1 MTRAQTLTQRRCH
14 HNMDRADTAFFITGE
29 PSGDRHSAPV
39 VAELVRRGF
48 SVRGVGGPAMREAG
62 ADLIA
67 DSTTWGGLGLPDSLR
82 RAPALFIQRHR
93 LLAAIRRE
101 RPSVVVLVDFGAFN
115 VRVAAA
121 LRGAG
126 DPPVFY
132 YFPPGSWRQEPRD
145 WSRLAALTDRI
156 ATPFERN
163 AEYLRQSG
171 ADAHFVSHP
180 VLDSLSPP
188 SDRAAFRRKMGLNA
202 PGPYIG
208 LLPGSRGL
216 ERATMSRLFL
226 DAAEVIRTRLP
237 GAQFLWSRFASADR
251 LARNAA
257 ARAQALGG
265 VNVLDD
271 SHAILRA
278 CDLAIVAMGT
288 VTVEAT
294 ACLTPMIAAFD
305 TGYLAKWIAEYILHQ
320 KQPLYAMPNLLAG
333 RMIVPEVV
341 PLAARDQVTPERI
354 AEPALDILTNPGRAD
369 AMRAE
374 LLKVRAMLGTPGVA
388 PRTADLIVDL
398 ARSRAMKAV
407 GA

>member
-1 MTRAQTLTQRRCH
+1 MG
-14 HNMDRADTAFFITGE
+14 RADTAFFVTGE

-39 VAELVRRGF
+39 VADLVQRGF

-62 ADLIA
+62 ADLLA

-82 RAPALFIQRHR
+82 RAPGLFIQRGR
-93 LLAAIRRE
+93 LLAAIRKE

-115 VRVAAA
+115 VRLAAA

-156 ATPFERN
+156 ATPFARN

-171 ADAHFVSHP
+171 ADAHFVGHP
-180 VLDSLSPP
+180 VLDSLNPP
-188 SDRAAFRRKMGLNA
+188 PDRAALRREMGLGA

-216 ERATMSRLFL
+216 ERATMSRLLL
-226 DAAEVIRTRLP
+226 DAAEVIRARMP
-237 GAQFLWSRFASADR
+237 GAQFLWSRFPSADR
-251 LARNAA
+251 LARDAA
-257 ARAQALGG
+257 ARVQTLGG
-265 VNVLDD
+265 VSVLDD

-294 ACLTPMIAAFD
+294 ACLTPMVAAFD
-305 TGYLAKWIAEYILHQ
+305 TGFIAKWIAGHILHQ

-333 RMIVPEVV
+333 RMIVPEAV
-341 PLAARDQVTPERI
+341 PRTAGDRVTPERI
-354 AEPALDILTNPGRAD
+354 AEPALDLLASPAQAD

-374 LLKVRAMLGTPGVA
+374 LLQVRAMLGTPGVA
-388 PRTADLIVDL
+388 RRTSDLIVDL